1 MSTQRRGCY
10 AGRARGTLAN
20 RCRALLGDGSGSR
33 RHEQAT
39 VRLKACAALLAV
51 CVLAHCGSPR
61 ERTVSYRAVLGQE
74 HGIGAPVSANSA
86 VTESMAGVAARTQ
99 PGGGPIVAGL
109 PLGGART
116 EVQRIFAQAGQE
128 PAHQNPSE
136 DLYVRPAVDLE
147 SAGYTTVYYVH
158 DRLALISIRLCE
170 DVPFEQQKR
179 CFYRLRDQLTDAH
192 GPPVDDHW
200 EVHPDYQG
208 AYEDVAFKNGKARAE
223 AVWRSERLEIQLQL
237 FTNRAGN
244 IYLVLRYGDPGL
256 WSHAHQQEQYG
267 PTASPHSFPVR

>member
-1 MSTQRRGCY
+1 MSTQRHGHDGGSARAAPAMDCAGTWCEERV
-10 AGRARGTLAN
+10 AGRMNG
-20 RCRALLGDGSGSR
+20 C
-33 RHEQAT
+33 
-39 VRLKACAALLAV
+39 VALLAV
-51 CVLAHCGSPR
+51 CVLVQCGPAR
-61 ERTVSYRAVLGQE
+61 GRTASYRAVLGQE
-74 HGIGAPVSANSA
+74 HGIGVPVSATSA
-86 VTESMAGVAARTQ
+86 ATESMAGVAAQTP
-99 PGGGPIVAGL
+99 PGGGPIVVGL

-147 SAGYTTVYYVH
+147 SAGYTTVHYVH
-158 DRLALISIRLCE
+158 DRLALVSIRLCE
-170 DVPFEQQKR
+170 NVPFEQQKR

-200 EVHPDYQG
+200 EVHPDYRG

-237 FTNRAGN
+237 FTNRVGN

-256 WSHAHQQEQYG
+256 WSQAHQ
-267 PTASPHSFPVR
+267 R